1 MNSTIGK
8 AMANINVLNKY
19 AYKVNNL
26 YKSHGASN
34 VTVTHGANLGKV
46 DFLWYTVQRM
56 YAQNSY

>member
-1 MNSTIGK
+1 
-8 AMANINVLNKY
+8 MANINVLNKY